1 MRKISPEILMALA
14 LCLTLTLVCTAEPAD
29 PPPAAVIARAPDILP
44 PAPGFDERTEVALSV
59 DGELRELRLHDYL
72 IGVLMAELP
81 GDFAPEA
88 MKAQAVA
95 SRTFALYCR
104 KHGDA
109 DVCADSACCQAW
121 REAEPGDAAYAAAK
135 AAVEAT
141 DGIALY
147 FGGSLID
154 ATYFSCSG
162 GMTEDAVSVWG
173 TEVPYLRSVES
184 PGEEGAA
191 CYHTQESFSPE
202 EFAGKLPQAG
212 LSGAPENWLGAVRTS
227 TGGGVAELVIGG
239 RTYTGAELRR
249 AFSLR
254 SARFT
259 LNYEDGRFVFDV
271 LGSGHR
277 VGMSQYGAQAM
288 AERGA
293 SYDEILTTYYTGVEL
308 APAGE

>member
-1 MRKISPEILMALA
+1 MRKMTPEILMALA
-14 LCLTLTLVCTAEPAD
+14 LSLTLTLVCTAEPAD
-29 PPPAAVIARAPDILP
+29 PPPAAVIAQVPDP
-44 PAPGFDERTEVALSV
+44 RSAESGFDEMTKVALSEN
-59 DGELRELRLHDYL
+59 GEIRVLSLHDYL
-72 IGVLMAELP
+72 IGVLTAELP
-81 GDFAPEA
+81 ADFEPEA

-95 SRTFALYCR
+95 SRTYALHCR
-104 KHGDA
+104 KHEGA

-121 REAEPGDAAYAAAK
+121 REAEPGDAAYARAK

-147 FGGSLID
+147 YDGALID

-184 PGEEGAA
+184 PGEEEAA
-191 CYHTQESFSPE
+191 CFHTEESFSPE
-202 EFAGKLPQAG
+202 EFAALLPDAG
-212 LSGAPENWLGAVRTS
+212 LSGDPGAWLGAVRTS
-227 TGGGVAELVIGG
+227 TGGGVTALEIGG
-239 RTYTGAELRR
+239 RLYSGAELRR
-249 AFSLR
+249 AFSLC

-259 LNYEDGRFVFDV
+259 LTWEDDRFVFDV

-288 AERGA
+288 AKRGA
-293 SYDEILTTYYTGVEL
+293 GYDEILTTYYTGVEL
-308 APAGE
+308 APVKE